1 MQFDT
6 LLGSAGSDESK
17 VHREIDA
24 APLALQG
31 ENMQQ
36 TTMPSTSQSTS
47 PVVNRPTLYE
57 KCLGIAWAGVILA
70 ALASCGSG
78 AVSSPTDKIAATPL
92 SVSPPSANL
101 FPDIPTTFTVSGGT
115 PAYSAFSSNSVVLP
129 VAATVNGTIFT
140 VTAKPVTADTDVDIT
155 VRDTASAAPAT
166 VKVTVKPTTLNNQV
180 KFSPVGPTGNGC
192 GTNALCSGGD
202 ALFSVT
208 ASLNGV
214 VLRNRGISFD
224 VAQGSF
230 QIVTPGSGSLVSS
243 LLMNTDEQGVA
254 TIRVT
259 ANAGAPTQVATV
271 KSTDVTSGLAR
282 SYSFNIAQV
291 TSGVGILSVL
301 PSAAI
306 TLTGANGA
314 AGQDGLCPVSGRVDF
329 YVFGGTPPYS
339 IASPLPGFAQISP
352 RVVSTNGGSF
362 TAQIS
367 GCGKTSFIVSD
378 ATGRSIETSTVEGVQ
393 GAKGATGTTTPFS
406 ISPTAFSIFCGSGA
420 NVFLPGA
427 GTFTASATSG
437 GGSGFVVTPT
447 AGSLPFS
454 ASLFANTG
462 VVVSPVTV
470 TFSSN
475 GTSIPVTVT
484 VIGAETGR
492 CP

>member
-1 MQFDT
+1 
-6 LLGSAGSDESK
+6 
-17 VHREIDA
+17 
-24 APLALQG
+24 
-31 ENMQQ
+31 MQQ
-36 TTMPSTSQSTS
+36 ITQQPPCQSTDQ
-47 PVVNRPTLYE
+47 PILYK
-57 KCLGIAWAGVILA
+57 KCGGIAFAWIISLSLAG
-70 ALASCGSG
+70 CSG
-78 AVSSPTDKIAATPL
+78 AVSSPPDKIAATPL

-129 VAATVNGTIFT
+129 IAPTVTGTIFT
-140 VTAKPVTADTDVDIT
+140 VTAKQVTADTDVDIT

-180 KFSPVGPTGNGC
+180 KFSPVGPTGSGC

-208 ASLNGV
+208 AALNGV
-214 VLRNRGISFD
+214 VLRDRGIRFD

-243 LLMNTDEQGVA
+243 LLVNTEQGVA

-259 ANAGAPTQVATV
+259 ANAGAPSQVATL

-314 AGQDGLCPVSGRVDF
+314 AGQDGLCPVGGRVDF
-329 YVFGGTPPYS
+329 YVFGGTPPYLV
-339 IASPLPGFAQISP
+339 ASPLPGFAQISP
-352 RVVSTNGGSF
+352 RVVSSNGGSF
-362 TAQIS
+362 TVQIA
-367 GCGKTSFIVSD
+367 GCGKSAFIVSD

-393 GAKGATGTTTPFS
+393 GAKGATVTTTPFS
-406 ISPTAFSIFCGSGA
+406 ISPTAFSMSCGFGA

>member
-1 MQFDT
+1 M
-6 LLGSAGSDESK
+6 
-17 VHREIDA
+17 
-24 APLALQG
+24 
-31 ENMQQ
+31 
-36 TTMPSTSQSTS
+36 
-47 PVVNRPTLYE
+47 NRPTVYA
-57 KCLGIAWAGVILA
+57 KCLGIAWAGVILS

-78 AVSSPTDKIAATPL
+78 AVSSPPDKIAATPL

-101 FPDIPTTFTVSGGT
+101 FPDLATTFTISGGT

-208 ASLNGV
+208 AALNGV
-214 VLRNRGISFD
+214 VLRNRGIRFD

-230 QIVTPGSGSLVSS
+230 QIVTPGSGPLVSS
-243 LLMNTDEQGVA
+243 LLVNTDEQGVA
-254 TIRVT
+254 TVRVT
-259 ANAGAPTQVATV
+259 ANAGAPTQVATL

-306 TLTGANGA
+306 KLTGANGA
-314 AGQDGLCPVSGRVDF
+314 AGQDGLCPSGQLVDF
-329 YVFGGTPPYS
+329 YVFGGTPPYL
-339 IASPLPGFAQISP
+339 IASPLPGFARILTP
-352 RVVSTNGGSF
+352 VVRTNGGSF
-362 TAQIS
+362 TAQILN
-367 GCGKTSFIVSD
+367 CGKTAFVVSD
-378 ATGRSIETSTVEGVQ
+378 ATGRSLETSTVEGIQ
-393 GAKGATGTTTPFS
+393 GAKGTATTTTTFGV
-406 ISPTAFSIFCGSGA
+406 SPAEFNMYCADKFIA
-420 NVFLPGA
+420 NLSPGT
-427 GTFTASATSG
+427 GTFTASTTNG
-437 GGSGFVVTPT
+437 GGDGFSVQPT
-447 AGSLPFS
+447 AGELKSLTYTPITFTTS
-454 ASLFANTG
+454 RASVA
-462 VVVSPVTV
+462 SPVTV
-470 TFSSN
+470 TITSN
-475 GTSIPVTVT
+475 GISIPVTVT

>member
-1 MQFDT
+1 
-6 LLGSAGSDESK
+6 
-17 VHREIDA
+17 
-24 APLALQG
+24 
-31 ENMQQ
+31 
-36 TTMPSTSQSTS
+36 
-47 PVVNRPTLYE
+47 
-57 KCLGIAWAGVILA
+57 
-70 ALASCGSG
+70 
-78 AVSSPTDKIAATPL
+78 
-92 SVSPPSANL
+92 
-101 FPDIPTTFTVSGGT
+101 
-115 PAYSAFSSNSVVLP
+115 
-129 VAATVNGTIFT
+129 
-140 VTAKPVTADTDVDIT
+140 
-155 VRDTASAAPAT
+155 
-166 VKVTVKPTTLNNQV
+166 
-180 KFSPVGPTGNGC
+180 
-192 GTNALCSGGD
+192 
-202 ALFSVT
+202 
-208 ASLNGV
+208 
-214 VLRNRGISFD
+214 
-224 VAQGSF
+224 
-230 QIVTPGSGSLVSS
+230 
-243 LLMNTDEQGVA
+243 MNTDEQGVA

-314 AGQDGLCPVSGRVDF
+314 AGQDGLCPTGGRVDF

-362 TAQIS
+362 TAQIA

-393 GAKGATGTTTPFS
+393 GAKGATVTTTPFS
-406 ISPTAFSIFCGSGA
+406 ISPTAFSMSCGSFFSN
-420 NVFLPGA
+420 NVSLSGT
-427 GTFTASATSG
+427 GTFTASVTSG
-437 GGSGFVVTPT
+437 GGSGFVVNPT
-447 AGSLPFS
+447 AGSLDIFFGASVNFS
-454 ASLFANTG
+454 ARTG